1 MRYKSSTSAI
11 FHDIFHL
18 YFLIITF
25 SQDDDR
31 DPPIISRSGQPI
43 NYALP
48 ADKPNIGHGAPSLT
62 DVTSGKKHRLPYTKV
77 ITRKKKKFPGQ
88 SSAAVTSQIDDLAN
102 LPSPP
107 SEGKVLNSLVISSR
121 RNIKHIFNLLI
132 KIFPRINL
140 EERKKTLRAHQFTY
154 HQLFRYES
162 IQ

>member
-1 MRYKSSTSAI
+1 
-11 FHDIFHL
+11 
-18 YFLIITF
+18 
-25 SQDDDR
+25 
-31 DPPIISRSGQPI
+31 
-43 NYALP
+43 
-48 ADKPNIGHGAPSLT
+48 
-62 DVTSGKKHRLPYTKV
+62 V

-88 SSAAVTSQIDDLAN
+88 SSAAATSQIDDLAN

-132 KIFPRINL
+132 KIFSRINL
-140 EERKKTLRAHQFTY
+140 EERKKTLRAHHFTY